1 MRGPRSVLIL
11 GGAGLIGFEI
21 ARAVAREIEPHLL
34 VIGGLFE
41 REVEEARAALREE
54 FPTLRVEGVWG
65 DIFLRTEDRGRTRQQ
80 LIEDPA
86 RRDALF
92 QDLFGDLDRAYEKS
106 WLVAIIRRFKPEVIV
121 DSINTATAI
130 GYQDVYTTSIE
141 ARDILA
147 RLARAIE
154 RREAATL
161 AALKDEAVRK
171 IEALIVSQGIPEL
184 VRHTLLLYRAMVEAG
199 TRVYLKIGT
208 TGTGGMGLNI
218 PYTHSEDRPSALLIS
233 KSAIAFAH
241 TGLLFLMARTAGGP
255 IVKEIK
261 PAALVSYR
269 RIAFQTVRRGGEP
282 VYIYASR
289 VEPLGDVLHTIRPPE
304 EFERLEELRVVGV
317 DTGENGFFARGEFE
331 TITSLHQ
338 MEAVTPEEIAQAA
351 VLEIK
356 GSNTG
361 VDVIAAIDGAVMP
374 PSYRAGYL
382 RGLVIERL
390 KQLEKETGTY
400 SIAIGQ
406 LGPPELTKLLYEA
419 HLLKMRYKT
428 LTAVVE
434 ADPEEMAESLYRL
447 ICHNKIRDV
456 ITSIGVPILAPDGR
470 KLFRGPFI
478 RIPEVKGEP
487 RVRVT
492 PAAVERWA
500 RKGWV
505 DLRPENMRVWQRRFR
520 EMAQNIGAMVDQGSA
535 AITRASYTSEKINIG
550 EVVGWIF
557 NNEERAY
564 RIKP

>member
-1 MRGPRSVLIL
+1 MRTPRSVLVL

-34 VIGGLFE
+34 IIGGLFE
-41 REVEEARAALREE
+41 REVEDALAALRAE
-54 FPTLRVEGVWG
+54 FPQVRLEGVWG
-65 DIFLRTEDRGRTRQQ
+65 DVFLRKEDRGLTRRQ
-80 LIEDPA
+80 LIEDPV
-86 RRDALF
+86 RREALF

-106 WLVAIIRRFKPEVIV
+106 WLVAIIRRFKPEIIV

-130 GYQDVYTTSIE
+130 GYQDVYTNSIE
-141 ARDILA
+141 AREILD

-154 RREAATL
+154 MKDL
-161 AALKDEAVRK
+161 AALAAMREEALRK

-199 TRVYLKIGT
+199 TRLYLKIGT

-282 VYIYASR
+282 VYVYASKM
-289 VEPLGDVLHTIRPPE
+289 VPLEEVLDLALPPE
-304 EFERLEELRVVGV
+304 EFERLEELKVVGV

-428 LTAVVE
+428 LTAVLE

-447 ICHNKIRDV
+447 ICHSKIRDV
-456 ITSIGVPILAPDGR
+456 ITSIGVPILTPDGR
-470 KLFRGPFI
+470 RLFRGPLI
-478 RIPEVKGEP
+478 RIPEIKGES
-487 RVRVT
+487 RVRITRADVD
-492 PAAVERWA
+492 RWA

-505 DLRPENMRVWQRRFR
+505 DLRPENMQLWQRRFR
-520 EMAQNIGAMVDQGSA
+520 IMAQNIGAMVDQGSA

-564 RIKP
+564 RLKS

>member
-1 MRGPRSVLIL
+1 MRTPRSVLIL

-34 VIGGLFE
+34 IIGGLFE
-41 REVEEARAALREE
+41 REVEEALAALRAE
-54 FPTLRVEGVWG
+54 FPHLKLEGVWG
-65 DIFLRTEDRGRTRQQ
+65 DIFLRKEDRGLTRRQ

-86 RRDALF
+86 RREALF

-106 WLVAIIRRFKPEVIV
+106 WLVAIIRRFKPEIIV

-130 GYQDVYTTSIE
+130 SYQDVYTNSIE
-141 ARDILA
+141 AHEVLR
-147 RLARAIE
+147 RLVRAIE
-154 RREAATL
+154 AGDL
-161 AALKDEAVRK
+161 AALAAMRGEVSRK

-184 VRHTLLLYRAMVEAG
+184 VRHTLLLYRAMVEVG
-199 TRVYLKIGT
+199 TRLYLKIGT

-282 VYIYASR
+282 VYVYASK
-289 VEPLGDVLHTIRPPE
+289 VVPLDDVLELALPPE
-304 EFERLEELRVVGV
+304 DFERLEELKVVGV

-390 KQLEKETGTY
+390 KQLERETGTY

-428 LTAVVE
+428 LTAVIE
-434 ADPEEMAESLYRL
+434 ADPQEMAESLYRL
-447 ICHNKIRDV
+447 ICHSKIRDV

-470 KLFRGPFI
+470 RLFRGPLI
-478 RIPEVKGEP
+478 RIPELKGES
-487 RVRVT
+487 RVRITRAEVD
-492 PAAVERWA
+492 RWA

-505 DLRPENMRVWQRRFR
+505 DLRTENMRVWQQRFR
-520 EMAQNIGAMVDQGSA
+520 IMAQNIGAMVDQGSA

-564 RIKP
+564 RIKS

>member
-106 WLVAIIRRFKPEVIV
+106 WLVAIVRRFKPEVIV

-199 TRVYLKIGT
+199 TRLYLKIGT

-261 PAALVSYR
+261 PAALGSYR

-282 VYIYASR
+282 GYIYASR

-564 RIKP
+564 RIKS

>member
-1 MRGPRSVLIL
+1 MRTPRSVLVL

-34 VIGGLFE
+34 IIGGLFE
-41 REVEEARAALREE
+41 REVEDALAALRAE
-54 FPTLRVEGVWG
+54 FPQVKLEGVWG
-65 DIFLRTEDRGRTRQQ
+65 DVFLRKEDRGLTRRQ
-80 LIEDPA
+80 LIEDPV
-86 RRDALF
+86 RREALF
-92 QDLFGDLDRAYEKS
+92 HDLFGDLDRAYEKS
-106 WLVAIIRRFKPEVIV
+106 WLVAIIRRFKPEIIV

-130 GYQDVYTTSIE
+130 GYQDVYTNSIE
-141 ARDILA
+141 AREVLN
-147 RLARAIE
+147 RLTRAIE
-154 RREAATL
+154 TGDV
-161 AALKDEAVRK
+161 AALTAMREEAVRK
-171 IEALIVSQGIPEL
+171 IEAVIVSQGIPEL
-184 VRHTLLLYRAMVEAG
+184 VRHTLLLYRAMVEVG
-199 TRVYLKIGT
+199 TRLYLKIGT

-282 VYIYASR
+282 VYVYASKM
-289 VEPLGDVLHTIRPPE
+289 VPLEEVLDLALPPE
-304 EFERLEELRVVGV
+304 EFERLEELKVVGV

-428 LTAVVE
+428 LTAVLE

-447 ICHNKIRDV
+447 ICHSKIRDV
-456 ITSIGVPILAPDGR
+456 ITSIGVPILTPDGR
-470 KLFRGPFI
+470 RLLRGPLI
-478 RIPEVKGEP
+478 RIPEIKGET

-492 PAAVERWA
+492 RAEVDRWA

-505 DLRPENMRVWQRRFR
+505 DLRPENMRVWQQRFR
-520 EMAQNIGAMVDQGSA
+520 IMAQNIGAMVDQGSA

-564 RIKP
+564 RIKS

>member
-1 MRGPRSVLIL
+1 MRAPRSVLIL

-41 REVEEARAALREE
+41 REVEEAVAALRAE
-54 FPTLRVEGVWG
+54 FPALRMEGVWG
-65 DIFLRTEDRGRTRQQ
+65 DIFLRKEDRHRTRQH
-80 LIEDPA
+80 LLDDPV
-86 RRDALF
+86 RRNALF
-92 QDLFGDLDRAYEKS
+92 EDLFGDLERAYERS
-106 WLVAIIRRFKPEVIV
+106 WLVSIIRRFKPEIIV

-130 GYQDVYTTSIE
+130 GYQDVYTNAIE
-141 ARDILA
+141 ARDALA
-147 RLARAIE
+147 QLSRAIE
-154 RREAATL
+154 RGDSATL
-161 AALKDEAVRK
+161 AAVKDEAVRK
-171 IEALIVSQGIPEL
+171 IEAVIVSQGIPEL

-199 TRVYLKIGT
+199 TRLYVKIGT

-282 VYIYASR
+282 VYVYASKM
-289 VEPLGDVLHTIRPPE
+289 EPLGDVLDLALPPE
-304 EFERLEELRVVGV
+304 EFERRGELKVVGV

-382 RGLVIERL
+382 RGVVIERL
-390 KQLEKETGTY
+390 KQLERETGVP

-428 LTAVVE
+428 LMAVIE
-434 ADPEEMAESLYRL
+434 ADPEEMAESVYRL
-447 ICHNKIRDV
+447 VCHNKIRDM
-456 ITSIGVPILAPDGR
+456 ITSIGVPILSPDGR
-470 KLFRGPFI
+470 KLFRGPFL
-478 RIPEVKGEP
+478 RIPEIKGER

-492 PAAVERWA
+492 RADVDRWE

-505 DLRPENMRVWQRRFR
+505 DLRPENMRVWQQRFR
-520 EMAQNIGAMVDQGSA
+520 IMAQNIGAMVDQGSA

-564 RIKP
+564 RLKS

>member
-1 MRGPRSVLIL
+1 
-11 GGAGLIGFEI
+11 
-21 ARAVAREIEPHLL
+21 
-34 VIGGLFE
+34 
-41 REVEEARAALREE
+41 
-54 FPTLRVEGVWG
+54 
-65 DIFLRTEDRGRTRQQ
+65 
-80 LIEDPA
+80 
-86 RRDALF
+86 
-92 QDLFGDLDRAYEKS
+92 
-106 WLVAIIRRFKPEVIV
+106 
-121 DSINTATAI
+121 
-130 GYQDVYTTSIE
+130 
-141 ARDILA
+141 
-147 RLARAIE
+147 
-154 RREAATL
+154 
-161 AALKDEAVRK
+161 
-171 IEALIVSQGIPEL
+171 L

-199 TRVYLKIGT
+199 TRLYVKIGT

-282 VYIYASR
+282 VYVYASKM
-289 VEPLGDVLHTIRPPE
+289 EPLGDVLDLALPPE
-304 EFERLEELRVVGV
+304 EFERRGELKVVGV

-382 RGLVIERL
+382 RGVVIERL
-390 KQLEKETGTY
+390 KQLERETGVP

-428 LTAVVE
+428 LMAVIE
-434 ADPEEMAESLYRL
+434 ADPEEMAESVYRL
-447 ICHNKIRDV
+447 VCHNKIRDM
-456 ITSIGVPILAPDGR
+456 ITSIGVPILSPDGR
-470 KLFRGPFI
+470 KLFRGPFL
-478 RIPEVKGEP
+478 RIPEIKGER

-492 PAAVERWA
+492 RADVDRWA

-505 DLRPENMRVWQRRFR
+505 DLRPENMRVWQQRFR
-520 EMAQNIGAMVDQGSA
+520 IMAQNIGAMVDQGSA

-564 RIKP
+564 RLKS

>member
-1 MRGPRSVLIL
+1 MHTPRSVLIL

-34 VIGGLFE
+34 IIGGLFE
-41 REVEEARAALREE
+41 REVEDALAALRAE
-54 FPTLRVEGVWG
+54 FPHLKLEGVWG
-65 DIFLRTEDRGRTRQQ
+65 DVFLRKEDRGLTRRQ
-80 LIEDPA
+80 LIEDLA
-86 RRDALF
+86 RRETLF

-106 WLVAIIRRFKPEVIV
+106 WLVAIIRRFKPEIIV

-130 GYQDVYTTSIE
+130 GYQDVYTNSIE
-141 ARDILA
+141 AREILD

-154 RREAATL
+154 RKDL
-161 AALKDEAVRK
+161 AALAAMREEALRK
-171 IEALIVSQGIPEL
+171 IETLIVSQGIPEL
-184 VRHTLLLYRAMVEAG
+184 VRHTLLLYRAMVEAK
-199 TRVYLKIGT
+199 TRLYLKIGT

-218 PYTHSEDRPSALLIS
+218 PYTHSEDRPSALLLS

-282 VYIYASR
+282 IYVYASK
-289 VEPLGDVLHTIRPPE
+289 VVSLGEVLELVLPPE
-304 EFERLEELRVVGV
+304 EFERLEELKVVGV

-351 VLEIK
+351 ALEIK

-390 KQLEKETGTY
+390 KQLERETGTY

-428 LTAVVE
+428 LIAVIE
-434 ADPEEMAESLYRL
+434 ADPQEMAESLYRL
-447 ICHNKIRDV
+447 ICRSKIRDV
-456 ITSIGVPILAPDGR
+456 ITSIGVPILTPDGR
-470 KLFRGPFI
+470 RLFRGPLI
-478 RIPEVKGEP
+478 RIPEIKGES
-487 RVRVT
+487 RVRIT
-492 PAAVERWA
+492 RADMDRWA
-500 RKGWV
+500 QKGWV

-520 EMAQNIGAMVDQGSA
+520 IMAQNIGAMVDQGSA

-557 NNEERAY
+557 NNEEQSY
-564 RIKP
+564 RIKS

>member
-106 WLVAIIRRFKPEVIV
+106 WLVAIVRRFKPEVIV

-199 TRVYLKIGT
+199 TRLYLKIGT

-564 RIKP
+564 RIKS

>member
-106 WLVAIIRRFKPEVIV
+106 WLVAIVRRFKPEVIV

-199 TRVYLKIGT
+199 TRLYLKIGT

-419 HLLKMRYKT
+419 HLLKMRYKP

-564 RIKP
+564 RIKS

>member
-1 MRGPRSVLIL
+1 MRMPRSVLIL

-41 REVEEARAALREE
+41 REVEEALAALRAE
-54 FPTLRVEGVWG
+54 FPDLRLEGVWG
-65 DIFLRTEDRGRTRQQ
+65 DIFLRTEDRHRTRQQ
-80 LIEDPA
+80 LIEDPI
-86 RRDALF
+86 RRNALF
-92 QDLFGDLDRAYEKS
+92 EDLFGDLERAYERS
-106 WLVAIIRRFKPEVIV
+106 WLVSIVRRFKPEIVV

-130 GYQDVYTTSIE
+130 GYQDVYTNAIE
-141 ARDILA
+141 AREALA
-147 RLARAIE
+147 QLSRAIE
-154 RREAATL
+154 RGDGAAL

-171 IEALIVSQGIPEL
+171 IEAVIISQGIPEL
-184 VRHTLLLYRAMVEAG
+184 VRHTLLLYRAMVEVG
-199 TRVYLKIGT
+199 TRLYVKIGT

-282 VYIYASR
+282 VYVYASKA
-289 VEPLGDVLHTIRPPE
+289 EPLGDVLDLVRPPE
-304 EFERLEELRVVGV
+304 EFERLDELKVVGV

-382 RGLVIERL
+382 RGVVIERL
-390 KQLEKETGTY
+390 KQLERETGVP

-428 LTAVVE
+428 LTAAIE

-447 ICHNKIRDV
+447 ICHNKIRDM
-456 ITSIGVPILAPDGR
+456 ITSIGVPILSPDGR
-470 KLFRGPFI
+470 KLFRGPFL
-478 RIPEVKGEP
+478 RIPEIKGER

-492 PAAVERWA
+492 RADVDRWA

-505 DLRPENMRVWQRRFR
+505 DLRPENMRTWQQRFR
-520 EMAQNIGAMVDQGSA
+520 IMAQNIGAMVDQGSA

-564 RIKP
+564 RLKS

>member
-106 WLVAIIRRFKPEVIV
+106 WLVAIVRRFKPEVIV

-199 TRVYLKIGT
+199 TRLYLKIGT

-470 KLFRGPFI
+470 KLFRGQFI

-564 RIKP
+564 RIKS

>member
-1 MRGPRSVLIL
+1 MRTPRSVLIL

-34 VIGGLFE
+34 IIGGLFE
-41 REVEEARAALREE
+41 REVEDALAALRAE
-54 FPTLRVEGVWG
+54 FPHLKLEGVWG
-65 DIFLRTEDRGRTRQQ
+65 DVFLRKEDRGLTRRQ

-86 RRDALF
+86 RREALF

-106 WLVAIIRRFKPEVIV
+106 WLVAIIRRFKPEIIV

-130 GYQDVYTTSIE
+130 GYQDVYTNSIE
-141 ARDILA
+141 AREILD

-154 RREAATL
+154 MKDL
-161 AALKDEAVRK
+161 AALAAMREEALRK

-199 TRVYLKIGT
+199 TRLYLKIGT

-282 VYIYASR
+282 VYVYASK
-289 VEPLGDVLHTIRPPE
+289 VVPLGEVLELVLPPE
-304 EFERLEELRVVGV
+304 EFERLEELKVVGV

-390 KQLEKETGTY
+390 KQLERETGTY

-428 LTAVVE
+428 LTAVIE
-434 ADPEEMAESLYRL
+434 ADPQEMAESLYRF

-456 ITSIGVPILAPDGR
+456 ITSIGVPILTPDGR
-470 KLFRGPFI
+470 RLFRGPLI
-478 RIPEVKGEP
+478 RIPEIKGES
-487 RVRVT
+487 RVRITRADVD
-492 PAAVERWA
+492 RWA

-505 DLRPENMRVWQRRFR
+505 DLRPENMQLWQRRFR
-520 EMAQNIGAMVDQGSA
+520 IMAQNIGAMVDQGSA

-564 RIKP
+564 RLKS

>member
-1 MRGPRSVLIL
+1 MRAPRSVLIL

-21 ARAVAREIEPHLL
+21 ARAIAREIEPHRL
-34 VIGGLFE
+34 VIGGLWE
-41 REVEEARAALREE
+41 QEVEQARAALQAE
-54 FPTLRVEGVWG
+54 FPHLVIEGVWG
-65 DIFLRTEDRGRTRQQ
+65 DVFLRAEDRHRTRRQ
-80 LIEDPA
+80 LMEDPS
-86 RRDALF
+86 RREALF
-92 QDLFGDLDRAYEKS
+92 QDLFGDLERAYEKS
-106 WLVAIIRRFKPEVIV
+106 WLVTIIRRVRPEIIV

-130 GYQDVYTTSIE
+130 GYQDVYTNSIE
-141 ARDILA
+141 ARDVLL

-154 RREAATL
+154 QRDEATL
-161 AALKDEAVRK
+161 AALTDEALQK

-184 VRHTLLLYRAMVEAG
+184 VRHTLLLHRAMVEVG
-199 TRVYLKIGT
+199 TRLYVKIGT

-282 VYIYASR
+282 VYVYASR
-289 VEPLGDVLHTIRPPE
+289 VEPLGEVLDLSRPPE
-304 EFERLEELRVVGV
+304 EFERIEELKVVGV

-382 RGLVIERL
+382 RGLVLERL

-428 LTAVVE
+428 LTAVIE
-434 ADPEEMAESLYRL
+434 ADPEEIAESLYRL
-447 ICHNKIRDV
+447 ICHNRIRDI
-456 ITSIGVPILAPDGR
+456 ITSIGVPILSPDGR

-478 RIPEVKGEP
+478 RIPEVKGSQ

-492 PAAVERWA
+492 PDDVNRWA

-505 DLRPENMRVWQRRFR
+505 DLRPENMRLWQQRFR
-520 EMAQNIGAMVDQGSA
+520 RLAQNIGAMVDQGSA

-550 EVVGWIF
+550 EIVGWIF
-557 NNEERAY
+557 NNEEKAY
-564 RIKP
+564 RIKS

>member
-1 MRGPRSVLIL
+1 MRAPRSVLIL

-21 ARAVAREIEPHLL
+21 ARAVAREIEPQLL
-34 VIGGLFE
+34 VIGGLVE
-41 REVEEARAALREE
+41 REVQEALAALRAE
-54 FPTLRVEGVWG
+54 FPHRKLEGVWG
-65 DIFLRTEDRGRTRQQ
+65 DVFLRTEDRGLPRRQ
-80 LIEDPA
+80 LIEDPV
-86 RRDALF
+86 RRGALF
-92 QDLFGDLDRAYEKS
+92 EDLFGDLERAYERS
-106 WLVAIIRRFKPEVIV
+106 WLVALIRRFKPEIIV

-141 ARDILA
+141 AREVLG

-154 RREAATL
+154 AGDL
-161 AALKDEAVRK
+161 AALAALREDALRK
-171 IEALIVSQGIPEL
+171 IEAVIVSQGIPEL

-199 TRVYLKIGT
+199 TRLYLKIGT

-282 VYIYASR
+282 VYIYASKM
-289 VEPLGDVLHTIRPPE
+289 VPLAEVLDLALPPE
-304 EFERLEELRVVGV
+304 EFERRGELKVVGV

-390 KQLEKETGTY
+390 KQLERETGTP

-419 HLLKMRYKT
+419 HLLRMRYKT
-428 LTAVVE
+428 LTAAIE

-447 ICHNKIRDV
+447 VCHNKIRDV
-456 ITSIGVPILAPDGR
+456 ITSIGVPILTPDGR
-470 KLFRGPFI
+470 RLFRGPSL
-478 RIPEVKGEP
+478 RIPEIAGQS
-487 RVRVT
+487 RVRITRADVD
-492 PAAVERWA
+492 RWA

-505 DLRPENMRVWQRRFR
+505 DLRPENMRLWQRRFR
-520 EMAQNIGAMVDQGSA
+520 IMAQNIGAMVDQGSA
-535 AITRASYTSEKINIG
+535 AITRASYTSEEINIG

-564 RIKP
+564 RIKS

>member
-1 MRGPRSVLIL
+1 MRAPRSVLIL

-21 ARAVAREIEPHLL
+21 ARAVAREIEPQLL
-34 VIGGLFE
+34 VIGGLVE
-41 REVEEARAALREE
+41 REVQEALAALRAE
-54 FPTLRVEGVWG
+54 FPHRKLEGVWG
-65 DIFLRTEDRGRTRQQ
+65 DVFLRTEDRGLPRRQ
-80 LIEDPA
+80 LIEDPV
-86 RRDALF
+86 RRGALF
-92 QDLFGDLDRAYEKS
+92 EDLFGDLERAYERS
-106 WLVAIIRRFKPEVIV
+106 WLVALIRRFKPEIIV

-141 ARDILA
+141 ARDVLG

-154 RREAATL
+154 AGDL
-161 AALKDEAVRK
+161 AALAALREDALRK
-171 IEALIVSQGIPEL
+171 IEAVIVSQGIPEL

-199 TRVYLKIGT
+199 TRLYLKIGT

-282 VYIYASR
+282 VYIYASKM
-289 VEPLGDVLHTIRPPE
+289 VPLAEVLDLALPPE
-304 EFERLEELRVVGV
+304 EFERRGELKVVGV

-390 KQLEKETGTY
+390 KQLERETGTP

-419 HLLKMRYKT
+419 HLLRMRYKT
-428 LTAVVE
+428 LTAAIE

-447 ICHNKIRDV
+447 VCHNKIRDV
-456 ITSIGVPILAPDGR
+456 ITSIGVPILTPDGR
-470 KLFRGPFI
+470 RLFRGPSL
-478 RIPEVKGEP
+478 RIPEIAGQS
-487 RVRVT
+487 RVRITRADVD
-492 PAAVERWA
+492 RWA

-505 DLRPENMRVWQRRFR
+505 DLRPENMRLWQRRFR
-520 EMAQNIGAMVDQGSA
+520 IMAQNIGAMVDQGSA
-535 AITRASYTSEKINIG
+535 AITRASYTSEEINIG

-564 RIKP
+564 RIKS